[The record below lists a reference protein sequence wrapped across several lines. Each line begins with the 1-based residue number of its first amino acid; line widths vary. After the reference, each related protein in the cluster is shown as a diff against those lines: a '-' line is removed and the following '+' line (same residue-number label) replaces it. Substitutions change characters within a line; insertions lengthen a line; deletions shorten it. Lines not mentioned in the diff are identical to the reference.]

1 MDRTQAERVRAEAA
15 AARAEAAQ
23 MPRPTGLGSAAEPIP
38 MAMVEAA
45 MSEAVQPAVRDD
57 EDDDASCASE
67 SEYAD
72 VVESQLRYDN

>member
-1 MDRTQAERVRAEAA
+1 
-15 AARAEAAQ
+15 
-23 MPRPTGLGSAAEPIP
+23 